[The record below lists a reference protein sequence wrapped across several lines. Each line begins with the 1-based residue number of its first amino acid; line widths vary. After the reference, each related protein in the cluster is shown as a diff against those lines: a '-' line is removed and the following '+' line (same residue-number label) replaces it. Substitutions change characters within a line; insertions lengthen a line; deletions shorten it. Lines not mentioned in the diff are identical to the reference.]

1 MRADISKIFDV
12 IVCEPKPSGVDA
24 LIDFM
29 RHGIEIRK
37 RLGNGISHAL
47 WLKLVKLEIAG

>member
-12 IVCEPKPSGVDA
+12 IVFEPKPSGADA

-29 RHGIEIRK
+29 RHGIEIGK
-37 RLGNGISHAL
+37 RLGNGISHAF
-47 WLKLVKLEIAG
+47 WLKLVKLVITG

>member
-12 IVCEPKPSGVDA
+12 IVCEPKPSGADA

-37 RLGNGISHAL
+37 TTWQWNFSCF
-47 WLKLVKLEIAG
+47 LVETRKT